1 MTEES
6 KMLKITILLGENQ
19 ERFECELSEK
29 DFALMLEQQPD
40 INYEYTV

>member
-1 MTEES
+1 
-6 KMLKITILLGENQ
+6 MLKITILLGVGQ
-19 ERFECELSEK
+19 ERFDCELSVK

>member
-19 ERFECELSEK
+19 ERFEYELSAK

>member
-1 MTEES
+1 M
-6 KMLKITILLGENQ
+6 KKLKITIILGEDQ

-29 DFALMLEQQPD
+29 DFSTMLEQDPN